1 MSSPT
6 AEPFGSLP
14 DGRAATVHTLDNGR
28 LRVRIT
34 DYGGRMV
41 SIEMPDRGGARTHVL
56 LGFEDAGAYATAGGS
71 FGAILGRC
79 ANRIG
84 GGTFTLDGRTYHLA
98 TNDRGNTL
106 HGGPAGFGQ
115 LLWRVEDAQ
124 AGEAPRL
131 VLSHVSPDGDEGFPG
146 TLTVRATYSLDGDTL
161 RLALE
166 ASTDQPTVVN
176 LSAHPY
182 FNFAGVER
190 HDILSHEATILASA
204 FLPTDEN
211 QIPTGELR
219 PVAGTPF
226 DFRRPLALGAR
237 IREADPQLLHGRGY
251 DICFA
256 LDGGETDQPRPVA
269 SARDPASGR
278 GVEILTTQPGLQLY
292 SGNMLDGTVVGRDGV
307 AFRQSAGFALEAQG
321 FPDAPNHPGFPSA
334 VLRPGRQYRQV
345 IAYRFTVMPGEGR

>member
-1 MSSPT
+1 MPFSPQ

-14 DGRAATVHTLDNGR
+14 DGRAASVHTLDNGR

-34 DYGGRMV
+34 DYGARMV
-41 SIEMPDRGGARTHVL
+41 SIEMPGRDGGRSHVL
-56 LGFEDAGAYATAGGS
+56 LSLPDAAAYASAGGS
-71 FGAILGRC
+71 FGAVLGRC

-84 GGTFTLDGRTYHLA
+84 GGQFELDGRTYRLA

-106 HGGPAGFGQ
+106 HGGPVGFGEI
-115 LLWRVEDAQ
+115 LWNVEEVQD
-124 AGEAPRL
+124 GDAPRL

-146 TLTVRATYSLDGDTL
+146 TLTVRASYSLDGDTL
-161 RLALE
+161 RLVLE

-182 FNFAGVER
+182 FNLAGVAH
-190 HDILSHEATILASA
+190 HDILSHEVMIHAAA
-204 FLPTDEN
+204 FLPTDAN
-211 QIPTGELR
+211 QIPTGEVQ

-256 LDGGETDQPRPVA
+256 LDGGETDQPRLA
-269 SARDPASGR
+269 ATARDPASGR
-278 GVEILTTQPGLQLY
+278 GVEIVTTQPGLQLY
-292 SGNMLDGTVVGRDGV
+292 SGNMLNGTVVGRDGV
-307 AFRQSAGFALEAQG
+307 TFRQSAGFAFEAQG
-321 FPDAPNHPGFPSA
+321 FPDAPNHPEFPSP
-334 VLRPGRQYRQV
+334 VLRPGMAYRQV
-345 IAYRFTVMPGEGR
+345 IAYRFIVAA